1 MNGLHGEVKDSS
13 VVCQNSQ
20 GLELRACPVR
30 LTRFAV
36 VFELYGAGT
45 VLRLSEVLSDFRVI
59 VRDRTL
65 YSGRA
70 VVRSLVQAGSTLVCE
85 VSLEEASWRDVEFS
99 SATLANGKLREEFA
113 TFLAGWQQFYLV
125 RPEYKA
131 VMGDFHSFLSELRLW
146 LEQMELGIRAVPT
159 PDRTALERQVV
170 QQLAEPVIRA
180 IDSFVERFEAIATG
194 LEPSL
199 QAVHRLYLRRQLH
212 PLLLCS
218 PFAYRAFAK
227 PLGYA
232 GDYEL
237 VDMMLREPYE
247 GGSLFAKVLNV
258 WLIGQA
264 PARGHRNRI
273 DYLARKL
280 LEETARTKAL
290 GRRARVYNL
299 GCGPAVEIQRFL
311 QEQPASSAAEFTL
324 LDFNEE
330 TLAHVRAVLEGLKR
344 THGRSTAMQFVKR
357 SVQQVLKEGGK
368 SAPRSESQYDFIY
381 CAGLFDYLA
390 DNVCKR
396 LMNIF
401 YDKLAPGGLLVATN
415 VSAVMNDARP
425 FRYSMEYMLD
435 WNLIYRDA
443 KQLGAVA
450 PAAAAP
456 EDVSVLSEDS
466 GVNVFLEVRKPNH
479 G

>member
-1 MNGLHGEVKDSS
+1 MDSAFKDSL
-13 VVCQNSQ
+13 VVGQNSQ
-20 GLELRACPVR
+20 GLEVRGSPVQ
-30 LTRFAV
+30 LSRFAV
-36 VFELYGAGT
+36 SFEMYGAAT
-45 VLRLSEVLSDFRVI
+45 VLRLSEVLNEFRII
-59 VRDRTL
+59 VQDRPL

-70 VVRSLVQAGSTLVCE
+70 VVRSLVNAGPTAVCE
-85 VSLEEASWRDVEFS
+85 ASLEEASWRDLEFG
-99 SATLANGKLREEFA
+99 SAMMEPGKLREEFA
-113 TFLAGWQQFYLV
+113 SFIAGWQQLYLV

-131 VMGDFHSFLSELRLW
+131 VMGDFQSFLTELRLW
-146 LEQMELGIRAVPT
+146 LEQVELGIRASPS
-159 PDRTALERQVV
+159 PDRSVLERKVV
-170 QQLAEPVIRA
+170 REIAEPVTRSIN
-180 IDSFVERFEAIATG
+180 SFVERFEAIATK
-194 LEPSL
+194 LEPAL
-199 QAVHRLYLRRQLH
+199 QPVHRIYLRRQLH

-237 VDMMLREPYE
+237 VDMMLREPCE
-247 GGSLFAKVLNV
+247 GSSLFAKALNV
-258 WLIGQA
+258 WLLGQA

-280 LEETARTKAL
+280 LEETARVTAQ
-290 GRRARVYNL
+290 GRRTRVYNL

-311 QEQPASSAAEFTL
+311 QEQSASNATEFTL

-330 TLAHVRAVLEGLKR
+330 TLAHVRSILEGLKR
-344 THGRSTAMQFVKR
+344 THGRNTSIRYVKR
-357 SVQQVLKEGGK
+357 SVQQVLKDGGK
-368 SAPRSESQYDFIY
+368 YAPRPENQYDFVY

-401 YDKLAPGGLLVATN
+401 YDMLAPGGLLVATN
-415 VSAVMNDARP
+415 VSDVMNEARP

-435 WNLIYRDA
+435 WHLIYRDA
-443 KQLGAVA
+443 KRLEAAA
-450 PAAAAP
+450 PTAAAP
-456 EDVSVLSEDS
+456 EDVAVLTEDS
-466 GVNVFLEVRKPNH
+466 GVNVFLEVRKPKH